1 MTDTPPTPPAT
12 LTRARRIAIDE
23 GLQFVYTGNVHDTEG
38 GTTSCPGCGAAVVV
52 RDWYAMRHY
61 ALTADGRCRACGYRL
76 PGVFDG
82 PAEGWGPRRLPI
94 WTNLS
99 QV

>member
-52 RDWYAMRHY
+52 RDWYAIRHY
-61 ALTADGRCRACGYRL
+61 ALTDDGRCRACGYRL
-76 PGVFDG
+76 PGIFDG